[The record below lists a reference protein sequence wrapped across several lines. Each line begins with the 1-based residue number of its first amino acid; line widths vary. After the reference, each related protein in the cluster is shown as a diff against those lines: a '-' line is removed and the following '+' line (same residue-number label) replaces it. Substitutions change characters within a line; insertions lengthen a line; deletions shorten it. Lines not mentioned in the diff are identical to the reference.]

1 MTKTKDEQTGEFG
14 FPSEGWYKIKMES
27 MRWGYQRSMRKEWD
41 VLIVTH
47 MAETMSLTSP
57 ASEEHAEESQFL
69 FLILP
74 VNSTFTDTSMIS
86 AWDFSSYP
94 FYREQSRRTCGD
106 VTRVQIYAA
115 LSVCR

>member
-1 MTKTKDEQTGEFG
+1 
-14 FPSEGWYKIKMES
+14 
-27 MRWGYQRSMRKEWD
+27 MRKEWD

-86 AWDFSSYP
+86 A
-94 FYREQSRRTCGD
+94 
-106 VTRVQIYAA
+106 
-115 LSVCR
+115 